1 MTVTTL
7 VKSGEKVKTY
17 ELAGDFGIKAL
28 VINEITAPELKSHEV
43 RIKIRATSLNFRDL
57 MMITG
62 VYNPNLKKPAVPLS
76 DGAGEIVEVGD
87 AVTRVKVGDR
97 VMGIFMQK
105 WLSGRPNVEA
115 ARSSLGGG
123 GPKGMLAES
132 VVLHEDGVV
141 HVPEHLSFEEAAT
154 LPCAAVTAWH
164 ALVTTGQIKPGDTVL
179 TQGTGGVSIFA
190 AQFALAAGARVIGT
204 SSSDEKLQKLKKLG
218 VSDLINYK
226 KTPEWGKEVLKLT
239 GGQGVDHVVEVGGA
253 GTLAES
259 LKAVR
264 MAGQISVIGVLSG
277 VESTVGPTPILVK
290 SVRMQGI
297 FVGSREM
304 FEAMNAAISLHKI
317 KPVVDKVFSFE
328 QAKEALQYME
338 SGSHFGKIVIKV

>member
-7 VKSGEKVKTY
+7 VKSSEMVKTY
-17 ELAGDFGIKAL
+17 QLAGDFGIQAL
-28 VINEITAPELKSHEV
+28 VVNEISAPELKSHEV
-43 RIKIRATSLNFRDL
+43 RIKIRAASLNFRDL
-57 MMITG
+57 MMVTG

-76 DGAGEIVEVGD
+76 DGAGEIVEIGD

-105 WLSGRPNVEA
+105 WLSGRPNEEA
-115 ARSSLGGG
+115 ARSALGGG

-141 HVPEHLSFEEAAT
+141 HVPEHLSFEEAST

-190 AQFALAAGARVIGT
+190 VQFALAAGARVIGT

-253 GTLAES
+253 GTLTES

-277 VESTVGPTPILVK
+277 VESTVGPRPILVK
-290 SVRMQGI
+290 SVCMQGI

-317 KPVVDKVFSFE
+317 KPVVDKVFPFE
-328 QAKEALQYME
+328 QAKEALHYME